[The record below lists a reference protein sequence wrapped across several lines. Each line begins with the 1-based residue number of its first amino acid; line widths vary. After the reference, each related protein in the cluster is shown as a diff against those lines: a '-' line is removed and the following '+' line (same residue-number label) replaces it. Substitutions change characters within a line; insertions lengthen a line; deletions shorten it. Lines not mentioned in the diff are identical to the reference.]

1 MVPIIKET
9 TAGSF
14 AERRNAMMWIDID
27 KKSAV
32 PMIRQLYSRV
42 REKILSGQLP
52 PGARLPSSRD
62 LASTLKI
69 SRNVVLEAYDL
80 LYAEGFLAPRQGAGT
95 YVACGAAFVGPKR
108 IAPPPVEKVTMGYD
122 CPPGVINFRA
132 GTPYLKMFPSKLWLQ
147 TVREILLM
155 PPEHMFA
162 YGHPE
167 GRMELRQAICEHI
180 VAEREVVC
188 HPEQIIITAG
198 TTQAIGIACDLL
210 LLERRDVIL
219 EDPITRDIQLI
230 IKSHGAELHPV
241 PVDNE
246 GMRTSELPKQI
257 SPAFIY
263 VTPSH
268 QFPIGGTMPIQ
279 RRIELLRYA
288 EKSGA
293 FLIEDDYDSEFRFD
307 GPPLSSLHG
316 LNPDRVVYIGTFS
329 KTLCPA
335 LRIGYLI
342 LPQPLISLGRNR
354 KWQSDLHNEVTSQLA
369 LARFL
374 RLGHYGRHVSKM
386 RRHYQQRRNDM
397 IIALTENFGSQ
408 VEILGSATGLH
419 LVARFPGCEF
429 TRDFFTTMEDRGV
442 RFYPVFT
449 HAFHP
454 QRHRQELLLGYGNLS
469 AEEIYTGLAVLGKH
483 LEQYRVAPASA

>member
-1 MVPIIKET
+1 MIC
-9 TAGSF
+9 
-14 AERRNAMMWIDID
+14 IDID
-27 KKSAV
+27 RKSAV

-42 REKILSGQLP
+42 REQILSGRLH

-62 LASTLKI
+62 LARSLKI

-95 YVACGAAFVGPKR
+95 YVASGAAFVGPRR
-108 IAPPPVEKVTMGYD
+108 IAAPPVQKVSMGYD

-132 GTPYLKMFPSKLWLQ
+132 GTPNLTMFPSKLWLQ
-147 TVREILLM
+147 MVRETLLM
-155 PPEHMFA
+155 PPEQMFA

-167 GRMELRQAICEHI
+167 GRSELRKAICDY
-180 VAEREVVC
+180 VVTEREVLC
-188 HPEQIIITAG
+188 HPEQIVITAG
-198 TTQAIGIACDLL
+198 TTQAIGIACSLL
-210 LLERRDVIL
+210 LLEKRDVIL
-219 EDPITRDIQLI
+219 EDPITHDIQLI
-230 IKSHGAELHPV
+230 IKSHGGNLHPV
-241 PVDNE
+241 SVDNE
-246 GMRTSELPKQI
+246 GMQTSELPKHI
-257 SPAFIY
+257 NPAFIY

-288 EKSGA
+288 EKADA

-342 LPQPLISLGRNR
+342 LPPQLIGQGRNR

-369 LARFL
+369 LARFI
-374 RLGHYGRHVSKM
+374 RLGHYRRHVGRM
-386 RRHYQQRRNDM
+386 RKQYQQRREDVTL
-397 IIALTENFGSQ
+397 ALTKNFGHK

-419 LVARFPGCEF
+419 LVARFPGYEF
-429 TRDFFTTMEDRGV
+429 TQDFFTEMEDRGV
-442 RFYPVFT
+442 RFYPVST
-449 HAFHP
+449 HAFHA
-454 QRHRQELLLGYGNLS
+454 QRRREELLLGYGNLS
-469 AEEIYTGLAVLGKH
+469 AEEIYLGLAILGKH
-483 LEQYRVAPASA
+483 LEQYRLAPTPA